1 MPDTVD
7 SRCGLGGNPHPGGG
21 ELRAAADRCQV
32 IASAAQAGALLR
44 HGVTRVHGIS
54 VNVRN
59 GARYI
64 KVWASG
70 GGLSRACAERPP
82 LDHRS
87 RRWMTRWA
95 RRGIT
100 HADGPVR
107 GARLFVPTGSS
118 VELRHQVQQGSLA
131 ASCGRAQNHAD
142 ATLRLSLKPWHPSLV
157 RGRIAPA
164 GGIVMIVMSSSATGQ
179 TVSLRPRVY
188 RLAPGG
194 SGPDPVILRCSD

>member
-1 MPDTVD
+1 MVIDAAGATVMPDTVD

-70 GGLSRACAERPP
+70 GGLSRRAPSGR
-82 LDHRS
+82 H
-87 RRWMTRWA
+87 WT
-95 RRGIT
+95 T
-100 HADGPVR
+100 
-107 GARLFVPTGSS
+107 GAGVG
-118 VELRHQVQQGSLA
+118 
-131 ASCGRAQNHAD
+131 
-142 ATLRLSLKPWHPSLV
+142 
-157 RGRIAPA
+157 
-164 GGIVMIVMSSSATGQ
+164 
-179 TVSLRPRVY
+179 
-188 RLAPGG
+188 
-194 SGPDPVILRCSD
+194 